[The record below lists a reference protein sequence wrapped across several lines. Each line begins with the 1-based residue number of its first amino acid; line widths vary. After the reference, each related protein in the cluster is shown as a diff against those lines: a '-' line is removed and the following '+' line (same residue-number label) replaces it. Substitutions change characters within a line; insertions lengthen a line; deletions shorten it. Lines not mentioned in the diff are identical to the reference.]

1 MESLSAKILVVDDE
15 IIVRESMKNWL
26 SEEGYFVEV
35 AENADECFKKLGEM
49 EYDIIFLDIKM
60 PEVDGI
66 EVLKRVKEV
75 YPIVDVVMITAY
87 ASIDSAVQAMKL
99 GAYDYLTKPFDPE
112 HLSVLVKKIMSKRVL
127 ENENRKLKETIES
140 TLKHVNLVG
149 ESEAM
154 KKIIKQI
161 GEVAPTDASVLITGE
176 SGTGKE
182 VVARAIHFASPRRFE
197 PLITV
202 SCGALPE
209 GLVESELFGYERG
222 AFTGAFYK
230 KKGKF
235 EAANGGTLFLD
246 EIGELNQKMQV
257 DLLRVLQEKEI
268 MRIGSNKVIKVDFR
282 VISATNRDLKKMVE
296 EGIFREDLYYRLNVF
311 NIHIPP
317 LRERVDDIPL
327 LVEHFV
333 NQFRRRMGK
342 DVVGVTPQAMN
353 KLIKYPWPGNV
364 RELEN
369 AIERAF
375 VISKGKYITTDELSF
390 LDSNSAKFTTPP
402 ALSLSEIEKQHITNV
417 LKECDF
423 NISKA
428 AKILDIDRTT
438 LYNKMKKYGISKQ

>member
-1 MESLSAKILVVDDE
+1 MESLNAKILVVDDE
-15 IIVRESMKNWL
+15 VIVRESMRSWL
-26 SEEGYFVEV
+26 SEEGYYVKV
-35 AENADECFKKLGEM
+35 AENADECFKMLGE
-49 EYDIIFLDIKM
+49 EEFDIVFLDIKM

-66 EVLKRVKEV
+66 EVLKKVKEI

-112 HLSVLVKKIMSKRVL
+112 YLSVLVKKIISKRRL
-127 ENENRKLKETIES
+127 ENENRKLKETIET
-140 TLKHVNLVG
+140 TLKHVNLIG
-149 ESEAM
+149 ESSAM
-154 KKIIKQI
+154 KSIIKQI
-161 GEVAPTDASVLITGE
+161 EEVAATDASVLITGE

-282 VISATNRDLKKMVE
+282 VISATNRDLREMVE
-296 EGIFREDLYYRLNVF
+296 EGTFREDLFYRLNVF

-317 LRERVDDIPL
+317 LRERVEDIPL

-342 DVVGVTPQAMN
+342 DVEGITPQALN
-353 KLIKYPWPGNV
+353 KLVKYPWPGNV

-375 VISKGKYITTDELSF
+375 VISKGKYITTEDLSF
-390 LDSNSAKFTTPP
+390 LDSHNAKISTPP
-402 ALSLSEIEKQHITNV
+402 ALSLSEIEKQHILNV
-417 LKECDF
+417 LKECDY

>member
-1 MESLSAKILVVDDE
+1 METLNAKILVVDDE
-15 IIVRESMKNWL
+15 IIVRESMRNWL
-26 SEEGYFVEV
+26 SEEGYTVDV
-35 AENADECFKKLGEM
+35 AENADECFKKLGEQ

-60 PEVDGI
+60 PETDGI
-66 EVLKRVKEV
+66 EVLKRVKEI
-75 YPIVDVVMITAY
+75 YPIIDVVMITAY
-87 ASIDSAVQAMKL
+87 ASIDTAVQAMKI

-112 HLSVLVKKIMSKRVL
+112 YLSVLVKKIVSKRRL
-127 ENENRKLKETIES
+127 ENENRKLKETIET

-149 ESEAM
+149 ESDAM

-161 GEVAPTDASVLITGE
+161 EEVAPTDSSVLITGE

-182 VVARAIHFASPRRFE
+182 VVARAIHFTSPRRFE

-282 VISATNRDLKKMVE
+282 VISATNRDLRQMVE
-296 EGIFREDLYYRLNVF
+296 EGTFREDLFYRLNVF

-317 LRERVDDIPL
+317 LRERVEDIPL
-327 LVEHFV
+327 LAEHFV

-342 DVVGVTPQAMN
+342 DIEGLTPQALN

-375 VISKGKYITTDELSF
+375 VIAKGKYITTDDLSF
-390 LDSNSAKFTTPP
+390 LDVNNAKFTTPP
-402 ALSLSEIEKQHITNV
+402 AMSLSEIEKQHILNV
-417 LKECDF
+417 LKECDY
-423 NISKA
+423 NISRA

>member
-1 MESLSAKILVVDDE
+1 M
-15 IIVRESMKNWL
+15 
-26 SEEGYFVEV
+26 
-35 AENADECFKKLGEM
+35 
-49 EYDIIFLDIKM
+49 
-60 PEVDGI
+60 
-66 EVLKRVKEV
+66 
-75 YPIVDVVMITAY
+75 
-87 ASIDSAVQAMKL
+87 
-99 GAYDYLTKPFDPE
+99 
-112 HLSVLVKKIMSKRVL
+112 
-127 ENENRKLKETIES
+127 
-140 TLKHVNLVG
+140 KHVNLVG
-149 ESEAM
+149 ESDAI

-161 GEVAPTDASVLITGE
+161 EEVAPTDASVLITGE

-282 VISATNRDLKKMVE
+282 VISATNRDLREMVE
-296 EGIFREDLYYRLNVF
+296 EGTFREDLYYRLNVF

-317 LRERVDDIPL
+317 LRERVEDIPL
-327 LVEHFV
+327 LAEHFV

-342 DVVGVTPQAMN
+342 DVEGITPQALN

-375 VISKGKYITTDELSF
+375 VISKGKYITTEDLSF
-390 LDSNSAKFTTPP
+390 LDSNNAKFTTPP
-402 ALSLSEIEKQHITNV
+402 ALSLSEIEKQHILNV
-417 LKECDF
+417 LKECDY

>member
-1 MESLSAKILVVDDE
+1 MESLNAKILVVDDE
-15 IIVRESMKNWL
+15 IIVRESMRNWL
-26 SEEGYFVEV
+26 GEEGYYVDV
-35 AENADECFKKLGEM
+35 AENADECFKKLGEQ
-49 EYDIIFLDIKM
+49 EYDIVFLDIKM

-66 EVLKRVKEV
+66 EVLKKVKDV

-112 HLSVLVKKIMSKRVL
+112 HLSMLVKKIISKRRL
-127 ENENRKLKETIES
+127 ENENRKLKETIET

-149 ESEAM
+149 ESDAI

-161 GEVAPTDASVLITGE
+161 GEVAATDASVLITGE

-197 PLITV
+197 PLVTV

-296 EGIFREDLYYRLNVF
+296 EGSFREDLYYRLNVF

-317 LRERVDDIPL
+317 LRERVEDIPL

-342 DVVGVTPQAMN
+342 DVEGVTPQALN

-375 VISKGKYITTDELSF
+375 VISKGKYITTEDLAF
-390 LDSNSAKFTTPP
+390 LDINDAKFTTPP
-402 ALSLSEIEKQHITNV
+402 ALSLSEIEKQHILNV
-417 LKECDF
+417 LNECDY